1 MSADGQGDPIDVLP
15 PAAVATYER
24 FVELLRAGDVDAA
37 RKLAPGVAIEEEG
50 WPYEDETGP
59 LNPDAFRVDPAY
71 AREMYAEATAPEPR
85 SARSRAASL
94 GRVSAF
100 SSAAP
105 SARSSAV
112 APAYSAAQRS
122 AGSSAA
128 PAARARRRGTSS

>member
-37 RKLAPGVAIEEEG
+37 RELAPGVAIEEEG

-71 AREMYAEATAPEPR
+71 DRVMYAEETAPGRFRLQSGIAYFEL
-85 SARSRAASL
+85 ARTNDEFRIVVGGL
-94 GRVSAF
+94 KPVE
-100 SSAAP
+100 
-105 SARSSAV
+105 
-112 APAYSAAQRS
+112 
-122 AGSSAA
+122 
-128 PAARARRRGTSS
+128 